1 MKILHLIPTYKPAY
15 VYGGPIISVSNLCE
29 TQAKAGHQVAMI
41 TTTANG
47 TKELDVEIGKPQMVD
62 GVEVT
67 YHARW
72 TKDHSQFSPG
82 LLMQLWRDCKK
93 YEVVHIHSWWNI
105 SVILSVVVC
114 WLRGVKPILSLR
126 GMLSGFSFDNNNAS
140 PKKIFHRFLGKPLLQ
155 TTRLHFTAE
164 AEKMNSPELGADGFI
179 LPNIVNTANG
189 QVFEN
194 KKNDVFTLVTLSRL
208 HPVKNIES
216 LFEAIA
222 KLPFDVRIKLIGDGE
237 VEYVDSLK
245 KLASQLNIQNKI
257 EWMGSLYDAE
267 KFACMASADLF
278 VQPSFTENFAN
289 AVIENLSVGT
299 PVLVSEKVGLAQ
311 YVLENNLGWTCGTNA
326 NSIAKVVEDIFY
338 KKEELINIRK
348 IAPAIIKR
356 DFSPKVV
363 AEKYVDEYK
372 RHLANA

>member
-47 TKELDVEIGKPQMVD
+47 AKELDVEIGKPQMVD

-82 LLMQLWRDCKK
+82 LLMQLWKDCKK

-267 KFACMASADLF
+267 KFACMVSADLF

-326 NSIAKVVEDIFY
+326 NSIAKVIEDIFY

-348 IAPAIIKR
+348 TAPTIIKR